1 MFNKQEIQLI
11 GKTLTQRRDWLIKS
25 LDNPEL
31 SGNRAQHQQTIQLLD
46 NILDKLGK
54 QLQNNLPEVPVG
66 DSQEVTRVNHFI
78 SQRATPS
85 SKQAA
90 QIRRQQLMPEQIRV
104 LVVDDDNFLIEL
116 VKAILNSAGITRVD
130 LANDGMKAVNMLYE
144 ATPIY
149 DLVLCDWHM
158 PEKNGIDV
166 HTAMR
171 ASERYLNA
179 IFMLVTAV
187 TEASQIREAID
198 EGVDDY
204 VVKPLEQEKM
214 LRKIARH
221 FPQVKFK

>member
-11 GKTLTQRRDWLIKS
+11 GKTLMQRREWLIKS
-25 LDNPEL
+25 LDNPEM
-31 SGNRAQHQQTIQLLD
+31 SSTRTQNQQTIQMLD
-46 NILDKLGK
+46 NILGKISKLQSSNENTSVDTK
-54 QLQNNLPEVPVG
+54 EASV
-66 DSQEVTRVNHFI
+66 VNHFI
-78 SQRATPS
+78 SQPS
-85 SKQAA
+85 PSGRQAA

-116 VKAILNSAGITRVD
+116 LKAILNSAGITRVD
-130 LANDGMKAVNMLYE
+130 LANDGMKAVNMMYE
-144 ATPIY
+144 ANPIY

-171 ASERYLNA
+171 ASERYLHA

-187 TEASQIREAID
+187 TEAKQIREAID

-221 FPQVKFK
+221 FPQIKIK